1 MKLRRPETSFLT
13 LQSSSPGKV
22 LTCEDG
28 ADRPGRV
35 PGVRMIV
42 RDGETEPGV
51 GLEPAVRGRH
61 QDGGRLE
68 GKLRGE
74 D

>member
-1 MKLRRPETSFLT
+1 MIS
-13 LQSSSPGKV
+13 QSPVLFPGKV

-28 ADRPGRV
+28 AHRPGWV
-35 PGVRMIV
+35 PSVRMIV

-51 GLEPAVRGRH
+51 GLEPTVRGRH

-68 GKLRGE
+68 GKL
-74 D
+74 

>member
-1 MKLRRPETSFLT
+1 M
-13 LQSSSPGKV
+13 

-51 GLEPAVRGRH
+51 RLEPAVRGRH

-68 GKLRGE
+68 GKL
-74 D
+74 